1 MTCVKNKLREL
12 IASKEMIPTTKIKE
26 NVTIDS
32 IIDSA
37 RIYIK
42 DEKELEAIRHAYSFA
57 SFKHNGQFRKSG
69 EPYIIHPLN
78 VALILTTIYADSK
91 TIQAGLLH
99 DVLEDCDCEV
109 SDMEGEFGEEV
120 TRLVQG
126 VTKLSKIHFSTENE
140 YLIDYY
146 KKIIVGM
153 SEDVRVIIVKLA
165 DRLHNMRTLWAL
177 PQEKQKVKAKESLEI
192 LAPIAHHLGIHKV
205 KSELEDLALRYLK
218 PDVFY
223 DIAEKLNKTKLERDR
238 TVFDMMNDVTNL
250 LTEHH
255 ISHEIKGRS
264 KSIYSIYNKLN
275 KGKKFSDI
283 YDLLAIRILVNT
295 EQDCYL
301 SLGIIHSKF
310 KPLPKRFKDYIA
322 MPKPNMYQSLH
333 TTVFGIDGYLFE
345 IQIRTH
351 DMDEVAENGVAAH
364 WAYKEKQNATAN
376 LKNTTEQKLQFF
388 KSIIDLSH
396 DKMSS
401 EDFVNSV
408 RDEVLNNNIYVF
420 TPKGDVI
427 ELPRGATPLDFAYKI
442 HTKVGET
449 TVGAIVNNN
458 IVPLDHEL
466 KNNDI
471 VKINTNKSSTPS
483 REWINMAKA
492 TQTKNKIRSF
502 FTKNDREIYIER
514 GKYNLE
520 KELRKRKIAFSDF
533 FNDEN
538 TKKILESSKTDDL
551 DEVYLSIGNGKYA
564 PNSIINIIYKEQ
576 EKPKVVKVTSKQKE
590 SNADIIVS
598 GIDNVKVNL
607 AHCCDPIYGDDII
620 GYITKGNGITVHR
633 SNCHNLS
640 TLENRCLE
648 VSWNGSINLNK
659 RYVTRLVVYSNSKDN
674 HMLDIMQTISMLD
687 VYVEEFKT
695 ISKTNNYVFEVTI
708 YVKSLKQLE
717 KVMLTLNKQTY
728 ISKIE
733 RLMR

>member
-1 MTCVKNKLREL
+1 MV
-12 IASKEMIPTTKIKE
+12 PTTKVKE
-26 NVTIDS
+26 NITIDN
-32 IIDSA
+32 IIEKA
-37 RIYIK
+37 HIYIE
-42 DEKELEAIRHAYSFA
+42 DEASLENIRKAYLFA
-57 SFKHNGQFRKSG
+57 QEKHEGQFRKSG
-69 EPYIIHPLN
+69 EEYIIHPLN
-78 VALILTTIYADSK
+78 VALILTTVYADSV

-99 DVLEDCDCEV
+99 DVLEDCDCTEEE
-109 SDMEGEFGEEV
+109 MINEFGEEV
-120 TRLVQG
+120 TKLVQG

-153 SEDVRVIIVKLA
+153 SEDVRVIIIKLA

-177 PQEKQKVKAKESLEI
+177 PEEKQKIKAKEALEI
-192 LAPIAHHLGIHKV
+192 LAPIAHHLGIHKI
-205 KSELEDLALRYLK
+205 KSELEDLSLRYLK

-223 DIAEKLNKTKLERDR
+223 DIAERLNKTKLERDK

-255 ISHEIKGRS
+255 IPHEIKGRS

-295 EQDCYL
+295 EQECYL
-301 SLGIIHSKF
+301 ALGIIHSRF
-310 KPLPKRFKDYIA
+310 RPLPKRFKDYIA

-345 IQIRTH
+345 IQIRTY

-364 WAYKEKQNATAN
+364 WAYKEKQDATVN
-376 LKNTTEQKLQFF
+376 FKNTTEQKLQFF
-388 KSIIDLSH
+388 KSIIDLSQ

-401 EDFVNSV
+401 EEFVNSV

-427 ELPRGATPLDFAYKI
+427 ELPKGATPLDFAYKV

-458 IVPLDHEL
+458 IVPLDYEL
-466 KNNDI
+466 QNNDI
-471 VKINTNKSSTPS
+471 VKINTNKNSTPS
-483 REWINMAKA
+483 REWINMVKA
-492 TQTKNKIRSF
+492 TQTKNKIKSF
-502 FTKNDREIYIER
+502 FTKNDREVYIER

-520 KELRKRKIAFSDF
+520 KELRKRKIVFSDF
-533 FNDEN
+533 FSDEN
-538 TKKILESSKTDDL
+538 IKEICDVIKTDDL
-551 DEVYLSIGNGKYA
+551 EDIYLAVGNGKA
-564 PNSIINIIYKEQ
+564 SPNSVINVIYKEKEQ
-576 EKPKVVKVTSKQKE
+576 PKVVKVLPKNKDN
-590 SNADIIVS
+590 NADVIVN

-607 AHCCDPIYGDDII
+607 ARCCDPIYGDDII

-633 SNCHNLS
+633 SNCHNLT

-648 VSWNGSINLNK
+648 VSWNPSINLSK
-659 RYVTRLVVYSNSKDN
+659 RYLSRLVIYSNTKDN
-674 HMLDIMQTISMLD
+674 HMLDIMQSISMLD
-687 VYVEEFKT
+687 VFVDEFKT
-695 ISKTNNYVFEVTI
+695 ISKTNEFVYEVLL
-708 YVKSLKQLE
+708 YVKSLKQLD
-717 KVMLTLNKQTY
+717 KVLIALNRQSY
-728 ISKIE
+728 ITKVKRI
-733 RLMR
+733 MR